1 MKLTLENVAVIDKI
15 LLKKYGLI
23 YRDIRLE
30 LLDHLVSELELMEGS
45 FEEKISEFMDSE
57 KDFIQKTNT
66 LLTQQYSKNGLQQVA
81 KAVFSLK
88 FILLY
93 VMTTLVFSYLVSV
106 NGKDWFLTYFD
117 ILPIVIPAPLSLI
130 ELYSLCTSN
139 RRLYTFSLVGSFNMI
154 FMIYLFLFIHL
165 VRKAEDLYAIAVFS
179 FFMTLS
185 LTYYYSYWVA
195 VKQHTKKL
203 I

>member
-1 MKLTLENVAVIDKI
+1 MTLSKENIAVIDKI

-30 LLDHLVSELELMEGS
+30 ILDHLASELEISEGT
-45 FEEKISEFMDSE
+45 FDEKISEFMESNQE
-57 KDFIQKTNT
+57 FIQKTNQ

-81 KAVFSLK
+81 KTVFSLP
-88 FILLY
+88 FVLLCAI
-93 VMTTLVFSYLVSV
+93 VTLAFYYLIAVH
-106 NGKDWFLTYFD
+106 GKDWFLTYFD

-130 ELYSLCTSN
+130 ELYTLFTSK
-139 RRLYTFSLVGSFNMI
+139 RRLCTFSLVGSFNMI
-154 FMIYLFLFIHL
+154 FMIYLFLVIHL
-165 VRKAEDLYAIAVFS
+165 VRKADAIYAVAVFS

-185 LTYYYSYWVA
+185 LAYYYSYWIA

>member
-1 MKLTLENVAVIDKI
+1 MTLSKENIAVIDKI

-30 LLDHLVSELELMEGS
+30 ILDHLASELEISEGT
-45 FEEKISEFMDSE
+45 FDEKISEFMESNKE
-57 KDFIQKTNT
+57 FIQKTNQ

-81 KAVFSLK
+81 KTVFSLP
-88 FILLY
+88 FVLLY
-93 VMTTLVFSYLVSV
+93 AIASLAFYYGVSV
-106 NGKDWFLTYFD
+106 YGKDWLSYFD

-130 ELYSLCTSN
+130 ELYSLFTSK

-154 FMIYLFLFIHL
+154 FMIYLFLVIHL
-165 VRKAEDLYAIAVFS
+165 VRKADAIYAIAVFS

-185 LTYYYSYWVA
+185 LAYYYSYWIA

>member
-1 MKLTLENVAVIDKI
+1 MMLSKENIAVIDKI

-30 LLDHLVSELELMEGS
+30 ILDHLASELEISEGT
-45 FEEKISEFMDSE
+45 FDEKISEFMESKKE
-57 KDFIQKTNT
+57 FIQKTT
-66 LLTQQYSKNGLQQVA
+66 QLLTRQYSKSGREQVA
-81 KAVFSLK
+81 KTVFSLP

-93 VMTTLVFSYLVSV
+93 AIAVLAFYYGVSV
-106 NGKDWFLTYFD
+106 YGKDWFLTYFD

-130 ELYSLCTSN
+130 ELYSLCTSK

-154 FMIYLFLFIHL
+154 FMMYLFLVIHL
-165 VRKAEDLYAIAVFS
+165 VRKADNIYAVAVFS
-179 FFMTLS
+179 FFFALS
-185 LTYYYSYWVA
+185 LMYYYSYWVA
-195 VKQHTKKL
+195 KQHTKKL